1 MFPQVAPKFF
11 ASRAEGPKNLG
22 KDPAATGP
30 AAGTTGATPA
40 GSASAA
46 APVRTPISY
55 DVTVNGR
62 SHRVSVTPA
71 G

>member
-1 MFPQVAPKFF
+1 MFPQVAPRFF
-11 ASRAEGPKNLG
+11 ATRAEGPKNLG
-22 KDPAATGP
+22 KA
-30 AAGTTGATPA
+30 PA
-40 GSASAA
+40 GSTPPPATTASAGGSGA

-62 SHRVSVTPA
+62 AHRVSVTPV